1 MERGGLDK
9 GKRRLTMERGG
20 LDKGKRK
27 LTMERGWLDKGKRRL
42 TLDGK
47 GRKETKRI
55 RIDVKNESV

>member
-1 MERGGLDK
+1 MDK
-9 GKRRLTMERGG
+9 GKRR
-20 LDKGKRK
+20 